1 MNPPAT
7 FSLLAGLLLNWILIC
22 LAGGTILAGAITVL
36 LQLAPKK
43 NSRTRFAVW
52 FSTLMG
58 IAALPIMGVEWRP
71 HHPTATV
78 GNALIT
84 VPSAWATFITLSW
97 VAVVVAG
104 LVRIVAGLWSLRRL
118 RRGCTEVPSHVL
130 SAELQEALTT
140 FRRSRPVTILVSP
153 RVQVPGAIGFLQ
165 PAILLPSWLLEDPA
179 ATELKYVVLH
189 ELAHLERW
197 DDWSN
202 LAQKL
207 VKAILF
213 FHPGVWW
220 IERNLALDR
229 EMACDDNV
237 IARGGSARVYAECLA
252 RVAEKSFLRR
262 QFSLAQAAVDR
273 VRQLSAR
280 VASILNEDED
290 QARRRG
296 TQLWKPALP
305 IVTVFALLCAISASR
320 VPELIRV
327 SNSEPIQAATV
338 HASVPAATPAE
349 AARVSGRQV
358 SLPDTERVARA
369 AHADL
374 NSGSKPPSLV
384 PALFSLPNAAAQKA
398 GKRPSRP
405 ARIRK
410 LTATS
415 NDSIEAPLT
424 VNAESEANAVV
435 VVFVTNQIVTVTE
448 SEVGS
453 SRNDV
458 VHVHVLE
465 LRWIVPANPPS
476 KQIPRKT

>member
-1 MNPPAT
+1 
-7 FSLLAGLLLNWILIC
+7 
-22 LAGGTILAGAITVL
+22 
-36 LQLAPKK
+36 
-43 NSRTRFAVW
+43 
-52 FSTLMG
+52 MG
-58 IAALPIMGVEWRP
+58 EI
-71 HHPTATV
+71 
-78 GNALIT
+78 
-84 VPSAWATFITLSW
+84 W
-97 VAVVVAG
+97 V
-104 LVRIVAGLWSLRRL
+104 
-118 RRGCTEVPSHVL
+118 
-130 SAELQEALTT
+130 
-140 FRRSRPVTILVSP
+140 P
-153 RVQVPGAIGFLQ
+153 RV
-165 PAILLPSWLLEDPA
+165 PA
-179 ATELKYVVLH
+179 
-189 ELAHLERW
+189 
-197 DDWSN
+197 
-202 LAQKL
+202 L
-207 VKAILF
+207 V
-213 FHPGVWW
+213 GVTT
-220 IERNLALDR
+220 RAPT
-229 EMACDDNV
+229 
-237 IARGGSARVYAECLA
+237 
-252 RVAEKSFLRR
+252 
-262 QFSLAQAAVDR
+262 QAA
-273 VRQLSAR
+273 S
-280 VASILNEDED
+280 
-290 QARRRG
+290 
-296 TQLWKPALP
+296 
-305 IVTVFALLCAISASR
+305 
-320 VPELIRV
+320 
-327 SNSEPIQAATV
+327 V
-338 HASVPAATPAE
+338 HASAPAETAAE